1 MHGYIKTFE
10 NRRIPEND
18 VRYIFKQIVEGI
30 NYLHLNN
37 FVHRDIK
44 LENILINKKNKDV
57 KIIDFGFSVCVQAD
71 KKLCMFCGTPS
82 YMAPEIVSKQE
93 YNGKYVDVW
102 ALGIL
107 LYTMLCGKF
116 PFKGKIVIKNK

>member
-10 NRRIPEND
+10 SRRIPEND
-18 VRYIFKQIVEGI
+18 VRYIFKQVVEGI

-44 LENILINKKNKDV
+44 LENILINKKNREI
-57 KIIDFGFSVCVQAD
+57 KIIDFGFSVCVKAD